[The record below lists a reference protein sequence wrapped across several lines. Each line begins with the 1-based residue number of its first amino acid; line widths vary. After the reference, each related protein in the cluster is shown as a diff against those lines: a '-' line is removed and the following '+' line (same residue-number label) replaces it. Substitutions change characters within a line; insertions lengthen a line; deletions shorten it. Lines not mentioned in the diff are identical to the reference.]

1 MRNLFLFLLAASTLL
16 ALPASAQQAAH
27 PATDFYLGY
36 RAAWSGATTIDPLLS
51 YIAKDSRRSFEAM
64 PQEERNAMFDV
75 MKQTGTIRNLRVVRE
90 TKTAEGFVLNVT
102 GIGPDN
108 KPARGVVEIVW
119 EGPVMK
125 LKKEAWKS

>member
-1 MRNLFLFLLAASTLL
+1 
-16 ALPASAQQAAH
+16 
-27 PATDFYLGY
+27 
-36 RAAWSGATTIDPLLS
+36 
-51 YIAKDSRRSFEAM
+51 M

-90 TKTAEGFVLNVT
+90 TKTADGFVLDVT

-108 KPARGVVEIVW
+108 KAARGVVEIVW

>member
-1 MRNLFLFLLAASTLL
+1 MKPIAQRHKTSCVNRFARCGIGFSRARLSLSYAKAALRNLFLFLLAASTLL

-90 TKTAEGFVLNVT
+90 TN
-102 GIGPDN
+102 
-108 KPARGVVEIVW
+108 
-119 EGPVMK
+119 
-125 LKKEAWKS
+125 